1 MYSLS
6 MMSGYDPGLQLKRS
20 HAGALGRE
28 YRVIYLRKLLT
39 YNSQSGFGLAT
50 VLLVLLVISVVV
62 LEFGFD
68 VLERMGGKMLK
79 WSNNTRPQE
88 GRAWDFQSVSISA
101 MQDIGQIVSEQ
112 NEIRRELQSL
122 SDFASLPMQ
131 LSEGKILALSREK
144 FLDLYDEIPPVYAR
158 KLGAA
163 SLFMELTF
171 VSDWKRAAFI
181 GRDSG
186 LDVYYLN
193 NENIVLMRYF
203 LDDNYFK
210 SLQRWGAELPGSLE
224 VHPDFSGR
232 IYNTA
237 EFVYAL
243 SFIGDLIEDFYPARE
258 ILKEG
263 SNVEH
268 VAVSRRWADGMVD
281 LAFKFSDGR
290 TIIYPIS
297 DNFASSLMEYLPDSN
312 VRYEVDEQ

>member
-1 MYSLS
+1 MVGAKGLSPLQNNSLITLDLTSLS
-6 MMSGYDPGLQLKRS
+6 SVILK
-20 HAGALGRE
+20 
-28 YRVIYLRKLLT
+28 KFLT

-50 VLLVLLVISVVV
+50 ALLVLLVISVIV
-62 LEFGFD
+62 LEFGFGII
-68 VLERMGGKMLK
+68 ERMGGNMLK

-112 NEIRRELQSL
+112 NEIRRDLQSRT
-122 SDFASLPMQ
+122 DFAALPMQ

-144 FLDLYDEIPPVYAR
+144 FLDLYDEIPPVYAH
-158 KLGAA
+158 KLGAS

-171 VSDWKRAAFI
+171 VSDWKRVAFI
-181 GRDSG
+181 GRNSG

-193 NENIVLMRYF
+193 NENIVLMRCF
-203 LDDNYFK
+203 LDENYFH

-232 IYNTA
+232 IYSAA

-243 SFIGDLIEDFYPARE
+243 SFMGNVSEDFYPARE

-263 SNVEH
+263 SNVEN
-268 VAVSRRWADGMVD
+268 VAVSRRWKDGMVD
-281 LAFKFSDGR
+281 LAFRFSDGR
-290 TIIYPIS
+290 TIIYPVS

-312 VRYEVDEQ
+312 VSYEADEQ